1 MSDNTVFIPPGGRS
15 SRNGAFIPPLLLIPL
30 IAYNFFAFLFMGG
43 NPAGWSQQLL
53 TIPMVSGVQWSLTAG
68 DLMLVVGLV
77 CLFFE
82 VLKSTNTGR
91 NSVIEHMLSV
101 VVFVI
106 FLVEFLL
113 VGAAASSVFF
123 ILMMMAIV
131 DVVAGFTVSITG
143 AGRDVTMGG

>member
-1 MSDNTVFIPPGGRS
+1 MTDSTVFIPPERRPGRGS
-15 SRNGAFIPPLLLIPL
+15 FIPPLLLIPL

-43 NPAGWSQQLL
+43 SPAGWSGQLL
-53 TIPMVSGVQWSLTAG
+53 TIPMVSGVAWSLTSG

-77 CLFFE
+77 CLFLE

-91 NSVIEHMLSV
+91 ASVVEHMLSTL
-101 VVFVI
+101 VFVV

-123 ILMMMAIV
+123 ILMMMAIF

-143 AGRDVTMGG
+143 AGRDVTMN

>member
-1 MSDNTVFIPPGGRS
+1 MTETVILPPEGRRVSGGR
-15 SRNGAFIPPLLLIPL
+15 FIPPLLVIPFL
-30 IAYNFFAFLFMGG
+30 LYNILALTLMAWS
-43 NPAGWSQQLL
+43 PAGWTNPLF
-53 TIPMVSGVQWSLTAG
+53 TVPMVSGVSWSLSWS
-68 DLMLVVGLV
+68 DLMLVIGLI

-82 VLKSTNTGR
+82 VIKSTNTGR

-113 VGAAASSVFF
+113 IGAAASSVFF
-123 ILMMMAIV
+123 LLMMMAIV

-143 AGRDVTMGG
+143 AGRDVSMQ